1 MYGLKNDKNLKKKK
15 LNKKKSDKKKLE
27 VILCGGSRRQLGGR
41 PTRDLCRPH
50 TLVIIVIIV
59 IIAIIII
66 IIAISIIIVIIIII
80 INTISA
86 RLEMKV
92 IGFIVG
98 PSVQNLE
105 FVDLVMARVSCGIS
119 VVEELEDVTTVS
131 WYLALAWPVVVN
143 LVW

>member
-1 MYGLKNDKNLKKKK
+1 MD
-15 LNKKKSDKKKLE
+15 KKKSDKKKLE

-50 TLVIIVIIV
+50 TLVIIVIVIIATIVIV
-59 IIAIIII
+59 IIGI
-66 IIAISIIIVIIIII
+66 IIIVIIIII
-80 INTISA
+80 VNTISA

-92 IGFIVG
+92 IGFVVG

-105 FVDLVMARVSCGIS
+105 FVDLVMASVSCGIS

>member
-1 MYGLKNDKNLKKKK
+1 M
-15 LNKKKSDKKKLE
+15 E

-80 INTISA
+80 IIINTISA

-92 IGFIVG
+92 IGFVVG

>member
-1 MYGLKNDKNLKKKK
+1 M
-15 LNKKKSDKKKLE
+15 NKKKSDKKKLE

-50 TLVIIVIIV
+50 TLVIIVIIA

-66 IIAISIIIVIIIII
+66 ISIIIVIIIII
-80 INTISA
+80 VNTISA

-92 IGFIVG
+92 IGFVVG

-105 FVDLVMARVSCGIS
+105 FVDLVMAHVSCGIS

>member
-80 INTISA
+80 VNTISA

-92 IGFIVG
+92 IGFVVG

-105 FVDLVMARVSCGIS
+105 FVDLVMARVSWWKNWKMSLLCLGIW
-119 VVEELEDVTTVS
+119 L
-131 WYLALAWPVVVN
+131 WLGQW
-143 LVW
+143 W

>member
-1 MYGLKNDKNLKKKK
+1 MDKNKLYKKK
-15 LNKKKSDKKKLE
+15 LDKKKFDKKKLE

-80 INTISA
+80 IINTISA

-92 IGFIVG
+92 IGFVVG

>member
-1 MYGLKNDKNLKKKK
+1 MD
-15 LNKKKSDKKKLE
+15 KKKSDKKKLE

-50 TLVIIVIIV
+50 TLVIIVII
-59 IIAIIII
+59 AIIII

-80 INTISA
+80 VNTISA